1 MNLIEIKK
9 DLQETKSS
17 SIGNLVGL
25 INRTRNEIGNSEN
38 LDELEIDVYLEKQKD
53 FIRTRGS
60 LTATASVL
68 GCACVVSPFAIT
80 KTRDD
85 IVGKCS
91 LIAIGLYG
99 LLSIANNMRKYK
111 VVKRKE
117 KEINS
122 YRIAQGLKPV
132 NQRKEIKERKEAI
145 KRLNKFRR
153 RGLNSYFVPKEY

>member
-38 LDELEIDVYLEKQKD
+38 LDELEKQKD

-80 KTRDD
+80 KTHDD
-85 IVGKCS
+85 VVGKCC

-153 RGLNSYFVPKEY
+153 PGLNSYFIQKEY